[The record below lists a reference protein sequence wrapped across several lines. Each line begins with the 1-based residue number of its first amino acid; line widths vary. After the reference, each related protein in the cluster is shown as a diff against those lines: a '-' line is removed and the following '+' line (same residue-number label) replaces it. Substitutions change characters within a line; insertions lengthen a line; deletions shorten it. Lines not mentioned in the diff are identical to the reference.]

1 MLNSPVAAVPRD
13 FCDIGESVYIVKFIP
28 FVLKELFD
36 SLAVVALKLYYI
48 ILNGAAAGE
57 FAFQEFMKFIEINI
71 HRIETFYDSYF
82 LAISSLVD
90 LHANLLL
97 LFCYFFANAQFFW

>member
-1 MLNSPVAAVPRD
+1 MLNSSVAAVRED
-13 FCDIGESVYIVKFIP
+13 FCDIGESVYIVKFISL
-28 FVLKELFD
+28 VLKELFD
-36 SLAVVALKLYYI
+36 SLAVIALKLYYI
-48 ILNGAAAGE
+48 ILNSAAAGE

-71 HRIETFYDSYF
+71 HRIETLYDRNF
-82 LAISSLVD
+82 FAISSLVD